1 MVNDLEANKS
11 DRDSAK
17 AVMKI
22 TQPPARFSDRLAAKQ
37 ISVEKIQKKII
48 SKPEK
53 KKEEDIVMECFSW
66 IFSDDDVNMEEEV
79 EDVKK
84 KEDMPGV
91 RRSSRLADKLAVVQK
106 MGEKRFREEHEEV
119 EMKKMNR
126 KPWNY
131 GASGGRRTL

>member
-66 IFSDDDVNMEEEV
+66 IFSDDDVNYGAN
-79 EDVKK
+79 
-84 KEDMPGV
+84 GV
-91 RRSSRLADKLAVVQK
+91 RRTSLSIQLQFGQQGIIVIYELNKSL
-106 MGEKRFREEHEEV
+106 
-119 EMKKMNR
+119 
-126 KPWNY
+126 
-131 GASGGRRTL
+131 

>member
-53 KKEEDIVMECFSW
+53 KKDEDIVMECSSW
-66 IFSDDDVNMEEEV
+66 IFSDDDVNYGAN
-79 EDVKK
+79 
-84 KEDMPGV
+84 GV
-91 RRSSRLADKLAVVQK
+91 RRTSLSIQLQFGQQGIIVIYEL
-106 MGEKRFREEHEEV
+106 
-119 EMKKMNR
+119 NT
-126 KPWNY
+126 
-131 GASGGRRTL
+131 SL

>member
-1 MVNDLEANKS
+1 MVNDLEVNKS

-53 KKEEDIVMECFSW
+53 KKDEDIVMECFSW
-66 IFSDDDVNMEEEV
+66 IFSDDDVNYGAN
-79 EDVKK
+79 
-84 KEDMPGV
+84 GV
-91 RRSSRLADKLAVVQK
+91 RRTSLSIQLQFGQQGIIVIYELNKSL
-106 MGEKRFREEHEEV
+106 
-119 EMKKMNR
+119 
-126 KPWNY
+126 
-131 GASGGRRTL
+131 

>member
-1 MVNDLEANKS
+1 MVNDLEVNKS

-53 KKEEDIVMECFSW
+53 KKDEDIVMECFSW
-66 IFSDDDVNMEEEV
+66 IFSDYDVNNGAN
-79 EDVKK
+79 
-84 KEDMPGV
+84 GV
-91 RRSSRLADKLAVVQK
+91 SSYSLVSKVL
-106 MGEKRFREEHEEV
+106 
-119 EMKKMNR
+119 
-126 KPWNY
+126 
-131 GASGGRRTL
+131 L

>member
-1 MVNDLEANKS
+1 MDECFETLSLKSEEIIRSVDTLEDVKEEQMVNDLEANKS

-53 KKEEDIVMECFSW
+53 KKDEDIVMECFSW
-66 IFSDDDVNMEEEV
+66 IFSDDDVN
-79 EDVKK
+79 
-84 KEDMPGV
+84 
-91 RRSSRLADKLAVVQK
+91 
-106 MGEKRFREEHEEV
+106 
-119 EMKKMNR
+119 
-126 KPWNY
+126 Y
-131 GASGGRRTL
+131 GANGGRQTL